1 MCNLIGLNFLVIG
14 AHLLCSLLIFGAGQ
28 NAEMQHLWICFT
40 VKKIHIK
47 MLNWD
52 AQVCFELKTN
62 AYQFVH
68 KVRSIISVNY

>member
-1 MCNLIGLNFLVIG
+1 MIG
-14 AHLLCSLLIFGAGQ
+14 AHLLCSLLVFEADQ

-40 VKKIHIK
+40 VKKSHIK

-62 AYQFVH
+62 AYQLVY
-68 KVRSIISVNY
+68 KIRSIIRVNY